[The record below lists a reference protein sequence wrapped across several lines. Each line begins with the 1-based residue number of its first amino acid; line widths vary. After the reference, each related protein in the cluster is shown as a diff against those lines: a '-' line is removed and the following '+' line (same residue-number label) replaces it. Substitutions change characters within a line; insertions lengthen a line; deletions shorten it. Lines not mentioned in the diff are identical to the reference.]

1 MKTTDRRTRSDSAKA
16 AVAASQAVALGP
28 LQPPAHVRLR
38 DCDRPFW
45 NAIVTARPRDT
56 WTDADLVLAGNLAR
70 AYADME
76 ILQEGIERDGMLV
89 DGKINP
95 ACDLLDKMTRRAL
108 ATGRQLMVAT
118 IATVGKAQ
126 DIHKGAALERE
137 ARQHIDDDL
146 IPTLE
151 TLQ

>member
-1 MKTTDRRTRSDSAKA
+1 MKTTDRRPRSDSAKA

-28 LQPPAHVRLR
+28 LPPPAHVRLR

-76 ILQEGIERDGMLV
+76 TLQESIERDGMLV
-89 DGKINP
+89 EGKINP
-95 ACDLLDKMTRRAL
+95 ASDLLDKMTRRAL

-126 DIHKGAALERE
+126 DIHKGAALERG

>member
-1 MKTTDRRTRSDSAKA
+1 MKTTERRTRSDSAKA

-28 LQPPAHVRLR
+28 LQPPSHIRLR
-38 DCDRPFW
+38 GCDQPFW
-45 NAIVTARPRDT
+45 DAIVTARPRDT

-76 ILQEGIERDGMLV
+76 TLQESIERNGMLIE
-89 DGKINP
+89 GKINP

-126 DIHKGAALERE
+126 DIHKGAALERG
-137 ARQHIDDDL
+137 ARQHEDDDL
-146 IPTLE
+146 IPTLG

>member
-1 MKTTDRRTRSDSAKA
+1 MKTTDRRPRSDSAKA

-28 LQPPAHVRLR
+28 LPPPAHVRLR

-70 AYADME
+70 VYADME
-76 ILQEGIERDGMLV
+76 TLQDSIERDGMLIE
-89 DGKINP
+89 GKINP

-126 DIHKGAALERE
+126 DIHKGAALERG
-137 ARQHIDDDL
+137 ARQHEDDDL
-146 IPTLE
+146 IPTLG

>member
-1 MKTTDRRTRSDSAKA
+1 MKTTVRRPRSDSAKA
-16 AVAASQAVALGP
+16 AVAARQAVALGP
-28 LQPPAHVRLR
+28 LQPPTHVRLR
-38 DCDRPFW
+38 ESDRPFW

-76 ILQEGIERDGMLV
+76 TLQESIERDGMLV
-89 DGKINP
+89 EGKVNP
-95 ACDLLDKMTRRAL
+95 ACELLDKMTRRAL

-137 ARQHIDDDL
+137 ARQHEDDDL
-146 IPTLE
+146 IPTLG

>member
-1 MKTTDRRTRSDSAKA
+1 MKTTDRRPRSDSAKA

-38 DCDRPFW
+38 ESDRPFW
-45 NAIVTARPRDT
+45 NAIVAARPRDT

-76 ILQEGIERDGMLV
+76 TLQESIERDGMLV
-89 DGKINP
+89 EGKINP

-126 DIHKGAALERE
+126 DIHKGAALERD
-137 ARQHIDDDL
+137 ARQHVDDDL
-146 IPTLE
+146 IPTLG

>member
-76 ILQEGIERDGMLV
+76 TLQESIERDGMLV
-89 DGKINP
+89 EGKINP

-126 DIHKGAALERE
+126 DIHKGAALERS
-137 ARQHIDDDL
+137 ARQHEDDDL
-146 IPTLE
+146 IPTLG

>member
-38 DCDRPFW
+38 GCDRPFW

-89 DGKINP
+89 EGKINP

-126 DIHKGAALERE
+126 DIHKGAALERG

>member
-1 MKTTDRRTRSDSAKA
+1 MKTTDRRPRSDSAKA

-38 DCDRPFW
+38 ESDRPFW

-56 WTDADLVLAGNLAR
+56 WTDADLVLACNLAR

-76 ILQEGIERDGMLV
+76 TLQESIERDGMLV
-89 DGKINP
+89 EGKVNP
-95 ACDLLDKMTRRAL
+95 ACELLDKMTRRAL

-137 ARQHIDDDL
+137 ARHHEDDDL
-146 IPTLE
+146 IPTLG

>member
-1 MKTTDRRTRSDSAKA
+1 MKTTDRRPRSDSAKA

-28 LQPPAHVRLR
+28 LPPPAHVRLR

-76 ILQEGIERDGMLV
+76 TLQESIERDGMLIE
-89 DGKINP
+89 GKINP

-126 DIHKGAALERE
+126 DIHKGAALERG
-137 ARQHIDDDL
+137 ARQHEDDDL
-146 IPTLE
+146 IPTLG